1 MYQRREKGMGTIYEY
16 PKNSG
21 RKKRFR
27 ATVVID
33 GTTVR
38 QYFQTEAEAKAFLKD
53 TNKKNKAVTRTES
66 GDITFL
72 AFTPVFLEK
81 KKKELK
87 IGSYETLEGNINII
101 NSFIGNLPLIDC
113 DNDTLQQLIYDLQEK
128 EYSRSVLS
136 KVKFNTIAILRLAAS
151 KGILEKMPVFNIII
165 PESKLQEENENFD
178 PEHNCLTEE
187 EMALYEAEAVRTK
200 VSTNKY
206 TKYCGVEVMAHQ
218 NGWKLCLLLHTG
230 MRIGELVALNWSDW
244 SEPSKTI
251 RINKN
256 VRRVKQGK
264 ITQIPKSNAGNR
276 VIVLNKSAYEDIKQL
291 KKQFDEQT
299 KDLERREKEALGE
312 AKTEAQKRAIRE
324 EYAEYKAE
332 HKYIAGSATFPYG
345 MGDASSLRKT
355 HNKIC
360 DAIKLPHPFTPHG
373 LRHSYCTYTYL
384 HRIRNKK
391 DPNDN
396 FDLPELSRVLGHSSV
411 RVTLEIYSHLSMVDN
426 QSVKRTADDLKDF

>member
-1 MYQRREKGMGTIYEY
+1 MGTIYEY

-38 QYFQTEAEAKAFLKD
+38 QYFSTEAEAKAFLKD
-53 TNKKNKAVTRTES
+53 TNKKNKAAARAES

-87 IGSYETLEGNINII
+87 IGSYETLEGNVNII

-113 DNDTLQQLIYDLQEK
+113 DSDTLQQLIYDLEEK
-128 EYSRSVLS
+128 DYSRSVMS
-136 KVKFNTIAILRLAAS
+136 KVKYNTQAMLRLAAS
-151 KGILEKMPVFNIII
+151 KGVIPQMPVLDINI
-165 PESKLQEENENFD
+165 PEPKLQEENENSD

-200 VSTNKY
+200 VSNNKY
-206 TKYCGVEVMAHQ
+206 TKYYGVEVLIHQ
-218 NGWKLCLLLHTG
+218 NGWKLRLLLHTG
-230 MRIGELVALNWSDW
+230 MRIGELVALEWRDYN
-244 SEPSKTI
+244 EKSKTL
-251 RINKN
+251 RISKN

-264 ITQIPKSNAGNR
+264 ITQIPKSSAGNR
-276 VIVLNKSAYEDIKQL
+276 VIVLNKEAYEDLKRL

-299 KDLERREKEALGE
+299 EDLEKREKEDLGK
-312 AKTEAQKRAIRE
+312 AKTEAQKKAIRE
-324 EYAEYKAE
+324 EYARYRAE

-345 MGDASSLRKT
+345 LADASSLRKT
-355 HNKIC
+355 HDKVC
-360 DAIKLPHPFTPHG
+360 DDIKLSHPLTPHG
-373 LRHSYCTYTYL
+373 LRHSYVTWTYL
-384 HRIRNKK
+384 RHKN
-391 DPNDN
+391 DPD
-396 FDLPELSRVLGHSSV
+396 FDLATFSRSLGHSSL
-411 RVTLEIYSHLSMVDN
+411 RVTMEIYSHLDMAEN
-426 QSVKRTADDLKDF
+426 QHTKREITELKDF